1 MDGIIFKFVNT
12 HNGLKNNFNKMQIGL
27 NLDFM
32 DMDLMNREMTE
43 RMNLLIVLN

>member
-1 MDGIIFKFVNT
+1 MHGIIL
-12 HNGLKNNFNKMQIGL
+12 HLLIPQNGLQKNLKKMQIGL